1 MITTWLMM
9 LMIKWCWWQPMLII
23 MIMWWGNC
31 EFCQEF
37 TLSSF
42 PIKVVSGDNSLFW
55 LMHCYEDADYKRDQE
70 WVFSAPQK
78 EIVILDP
85 FQHNHHKAKAGLQPA
100 RPSRH
105 LASRL
110 RRSAQEGKVL
120 IFRDTHRHFIIIYIS
135 QCKSYFRREGLP
147 SCEKFST
154 KLVQLSCNL
163 DLDDVT

>member
-1 MITTWLMM
+1 
-9 LMIKWCWWQPMLII
+9 

-85 FQHNHHKAKAGLQPA
+85 FQHNHHKAKAGKA
-100 RPSRH
+100 
-105 LASRL
+105 
-110 RRSAQEGKVL
+110 
-120 IFRDTHRHFIIIYIS
+120 
-135 QCKSYFRREGLP
+135 
-147 SCEKFST
+147 
-154 KLVQLSCNL
+154 
-163 DLDDVT
+163 